1 MTVPTCMTCSAFDTA
16 NFWWQN
22 VLLRLLFWCSV
33 HMVSPAAWLC
43 PDLFPMVST
52 WVVSWG
58 PSGISKISLNSVFTW
73 TCPLS
78 HSSPF
83 PVPQVLSWLHLGHD
97 EESHIFPFSLSV
109 RKNYCS
115 FLSVCISLAFL
126 CCPSVSVCNP
136 DVSSLPLQATS
147 NSSKERAEALL
158 VSGIDEPL
166 LQMQVLQSHSK
177 GLKQPILAPKDQYG
191 P

>member
-1 MTVPTCMTCSAFDTA
+1 MHYKLSFGHCQFLVTKCSMEAA
-16 NFWWQN
+16 
-22 VLLRLLFWCSV
+22 VLMLCAYG
-33 HMVSPAAWLC
+33 VSCTLTLSWPV
-43 PDLFPMVST
+43 FPMVST

-115 FLSVCISLAFL
+115 FLSVCIGLAFL

-147 NSSKERAEALL
+147 NISKERAEALL

-177 GLKQPILAPKDQYG
+177 GLKQLILVPKYQYN